1 MPPCMHAV
9 TEIAVYEVFTKIMA
23 IIGAEI
29 MMAGRQL
36 LAVRVLP
43 RGAYLS
49 RCSEG

>member
-1 MPPCMHAV
+1 MPLCMHAV

-29 MMAGRQL
+29 TMAGRQPL
-36 LAVRVLP
+36 TVRVLP